1 MNNKPR
7 QTSRVSRISNTSAL
21 GGILASLTLND
32 NNKQTTCKKRISIDQ
47 GENNNRDN
55 RLESTSDFMYDTS
68 KCMHTP
74 ECKSK
79 GSDLTRL
86 PHMVQIGIDEN
97 QSHPQMMSPL
107 ESPIFQHDTSKF
119 KGRKDRHDLNSEQ
132 EFESSSS
139 ESSSS
144 ISSSDTSSHSNIH
157 NQSKT
162 AEDSRASRQESIE
175 KDEDGQDEE
184 YSLDMDH
191 ESDDESEEYL
201 EQETESEESNAFDSE
216 GNSYIVEED
225 YVPYGRPI
233 ASNSMEENDQDS
245 EEEEEE
251 EIMDFSSSA
260 YSDKVQDENEDN
272 FEGSDTETEGGSVSH
287 SCSQESLQS
296 KVALTNTSQ
305 DAKIQDEVSIQ
316 DNQDQDSF
324 DDYDQNDF
332 SRNRQNSLLLSQST
346 SVDKNTNSLQSNVDI
361 MPSSSQRMRST
372 MKKGQWTLG
381 SRIGQGSFGVV
392 HVGMNKL
399 DGTLMAVKS
408 IVIPSGNRQLQEDIR
423 REIDLMKSFEH
434 KNIVKYL
441 GCEMDKERKI
451 LHIFQEWVPGGSVA
465 SLLRKFGPFPISV
478 IRSYL
483 YQILTGLKYLHS
495 KNILHRDIKGGNVL
509 VNDEGVVK
517 LADFGASKCMECL
530 EEDRLENMTMCGT
543 PYFMAPEVF
552 EENYGTKA
560 DVWACS
566 CVAYQMCTTNP
577 PWKGLGIKSP
587 IQLFRYI
594 TENDGPPP
602 LTIPMPSE
610 ESEFKDQI
618 LEPTMNCSL
627 ANLMEQCF
635 MRDSKQRPSVTQL
648 MDHSFFQE
656 TEDADESI
664 LEDQSIFGIEGPLSP
679 ISPSKIE
686 EIKRS
691 SKKIQK
697 QWPEWA
703 KTDDSMMKQ
712 LTLNAYI

>member
-21 GGILASLTLND
+21 GGILASLTLNE
-32 NNKQTTCKKRISIDQ
+32 NSKQTTRKKRIRLDQ
-47 GENNNRDN
+47 GENKKSDN
-55 RLESTSDFMYDTS
+55 RLESTSDCIHDRS
-68 KCMHTP
+68 KCMQTP

-79 GSDLTRL
+79 GSDLTRP
-86 PHMVQIGIDEN
+86 PHMIQIGIDEN

-107 ESPIFQHDTSKF
+107 QSPIFQHDTSKF
-119 KGRKDRHDLNSEQ
+119 KGRMDRHDLNSER

-139 ESSSS
+139 DSSSS
-144 ISSSDTSSHSNIH
+144 TSSSDGSSRSNIQ
-157 NQSKT
+157 NQSET
-162 AEDSRASRQESIE
+162 IEESRSSRQESIE
-175 KDEDGQDEE
+175 KDEDDQDEE
-184 YSLDMDH
+184 YSLDMDQ
-191 ESDDESEEYL
+191 ESDDDSEEYV
-201 EQETESEESNAFDSE
+201 EQETESEDSDVFDSD
-216 GNSYIVEED
+216 GNSYIVEEE

-233 ASNSMEENDQDS
+233 ASNSMNENDQDS
-245 EEEEEE
+245 VEEEDV
-251 EIMDFSSSA
+251 MQFSSSA
-260 YSDKVQDENEDN
+260 YSDEVQDENDTN
-272 FEGSDTETEGGSVSH
+272 VGGSDTETEDGSVSD
-287 SCSQESLQS
+287 SCIQKSLQS
-296 KVALTNTSQ
+296 KVALTNTSV
-305 DAKIQDEVSIQ
+305 DAKIQDDVSIQ
-316 DNQDQDSF
+316 DNHDQDSF
-324 DDYDQNDF
+324 NDYDQNDY
-332 SRNRQNSLLLSQST
+332 SRKRLNSLLLSQST
-346 SVDKNTNSLQSNVDI
+346 SMDKNTNSLQSNVSI

-381 SRIGQGSFGVV
+381 TRIGQGSFGVV

-399 DGTLMAVKS
+399 NGTLMAVKS

-441 GCEMDKERKI
+441 GCELDKERKI

-560 DVWACS
+560 DVWACA

-648 MDHSFFQE
+648 MEHFFFQE

-664 LEDQSIFGIEGPLSP
+664 LEDQSILGTVGPLSP

-703 KTDDSMMKQ
+703 KPDNSMMKQ
-712 LTLNAYI
+712 FL